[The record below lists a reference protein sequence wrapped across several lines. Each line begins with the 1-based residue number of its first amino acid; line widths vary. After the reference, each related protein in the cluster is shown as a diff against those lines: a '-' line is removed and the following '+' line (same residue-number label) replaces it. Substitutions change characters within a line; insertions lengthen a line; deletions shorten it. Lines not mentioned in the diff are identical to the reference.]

1 MGLIRKPKRTWHD
14 RAKQLELAPPP
25 RTHNG
30 GPPLD
35 DPDRHVP
42 PWGNAPIG
50 NYFAW
55 RRAFRSARKPAPRET
70 TLRRL
75 TRAKECGVT
84 YNEYMAVLL
93 DTGRHLQPDDAA
105 LIREIIAARGNRRSI

>member
-42 PWGNAPIG
+42 PWGNGPIG
-50 NYFAW
+50 NYIVW

-93 DTGRHLQPDDAA
+93 DTGRHLQPDDDA
-105 LIREIIAARGNRRSI
+105 LIREIIAARGNRRPI

>member
-1 MGLIRKPKRTWHD
+1 MGNIRKRQRTRYD
-14 RAKQLELAPPP
+14 RAKQLELPPPP

-35 DPDRHVP
+35 DPDRHIP

-70 TLRRL
+70 TIRRL
-75 TRAKECGVT
+75 TKAKECGVT
-84 YNEYMAVLL
+84 YDEYMAVLL
-93 DTGRHLQPDDAA
+93 DRGRYLQPSDTA
-105 LIREIIAARGNRRSI
+105 LIREIIAARKNRGSI